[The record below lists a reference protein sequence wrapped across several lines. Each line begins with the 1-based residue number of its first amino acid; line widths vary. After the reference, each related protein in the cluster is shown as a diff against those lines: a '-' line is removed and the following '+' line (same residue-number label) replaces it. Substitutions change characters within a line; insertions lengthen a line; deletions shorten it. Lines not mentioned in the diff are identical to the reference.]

1 MNAPKRPYQDALYQ
15 ALNIYRD
22 AMRPFILRNL
32 KTVRGLSPEDHFENE
47 AEIDI
52 GDFPHLFR
60 KYWRDTF
67 EQRFDPDRDVRSAIG
82 LITEARNEVAHPGA
96 EDMSPGYALSRLYE
110 IADILGQIN
119 APEQKRE
126 VEAIRDTLLTGTD
139 TNPSSKTETPTQ
151 KSS

>member
-67 EQRFDPDRDVRSAIG
+67 EQQFDPDRDVRSAIG
-82 LITEARNEVAHPGA
+82 LITEARNKVAHPGA
-96 EDMSPGYALSRLYE
+96 EDMLAWIRSLSTSRNRRYT
-110 IADILGQIN
+110 
-119 APEQKRE
+119 R
-126 VEAIRDTLLTGTD
+126 
-139 TNPSSKTETPTQ
+139 TN
-151 KSS
+151 